1 MTDYRE
7 KAVRCVKDT
16 VLPLQEKMFREC
28 GCDLDAQ
35 YRKYG
40 DLEGF
45 FARVIQPGR
54 IYEMGYP
61 QCVCPEVLSGAV
73 RDPAHCECSRQSVAY
88 ILESLLPGRSI
99 TVETLETI
107 LNGGDRCR
115 FLVTA
120 D

>member
-16 VLPLQEKMFREC
+16 VLPLQKKMFQEC

-35 YRKYG
+35 YQKYG

-61 QCVCPEVLSGAV
+61 KCVCPEVLSGAV
-73 RDPAHCECSRQSVAY
+73 RDPAHCECSRQSIAY
-88 ILESLLPGRSI
+88 ILESLLPDRSI
-99 TVETLETI
+99 AVETMETV
-107 LNGGDRCR
+107 LTGADRCR
-115 FLVTA
+115 FLVTVE
-120 D
+120 